1 MKIETNVLKGLI
13 EFAATGDV
21 RYYLNGIYVKQTGRD
36 IRMIASDGHT
46 LATATLED
54 DTWEG
59 DDDIAV
65 IIPLETVKAIKTK
78 RDHVW
83 LEKQATDNAYILTD
97 HAGMGLLFNGIEG
110 RYPDIAR
117 IWPSHDPDGKAGTFN
132 PEYVA
137 RIGKCAKMQ
146 KEKTYN
152 VGYWY
157 DQGRQMMFSVGKIRG
172 VIMSIRDTGQGY
184 SSMPAF

>member
-54 DTWEG
+54 NTWEG

-78 RDHVW
+78 REHVW
-83 LEKQATDNAYILTD
+83 LEKQASDNAYILTD
-97 HAGMGLLFNGIEG
+97 HAGMGLLFQGIEG

-117 IWPSHDPDGKAGTFN
+117 IWPKSELDGKAGTFN

-137 RIGKCAKMQ
+137 RIAKCAKMQ
-146 KEKTYN
+146 KENTYN

-157 DQGRQMMFSVGKIRG
+157 DQGRQMMFSIGKIRG
-172 VIMSIRDTGQGY
+172 VIMAIGQTGQGY
-184 SSMPAF
+184 ASMPEF

>member
-13 EFAATGDV
+13 EFAGNNDT
-21 RYYLNGIYVKQTGRD
+21 RYYLNGIYIKQDGMN

-46 LATATLED
+46 LATSTLED

-59 DDDIAV
+59 DDNIEV
-65 IIPLETVKAIKTK
+65 IIPIETVKAIKTK
-78 RDHVW
+78 REHVW

-97 HAGMGLLFNGIEG
+97 HVGMGLLFQGIEG
-110 RYPDIAR
+110 RYPDAER
-117 IWPSHDPDGKAGTFN
+117 VWPNCEPDGKAGLFN

-137 RIGKCAKMQ
+137 KIGKCAKTQ
-146 KEKTYN
+146 KEKPHNTAF
-152 VGYWY
+152 WY
-157 DQGRQMMFSVGKIRG
+157 HQERELIFAIGKIRG
-172 VIMSIRDTGQGY
+172 VIMAYRGDHGY

>member
-21 RYYLNGIYVKQTGRD
+21 RYYLNGIYVKQEGRD

-78 RDHVW
+78 SGSVW
-83 LEKQATDNAYILTD
+83 LKKQEAENTYIITDC
-97 HAGMGLLFNGIEG
+97 
-110 RYPDIAR
+110 RY
-117 IWPSHDPDGKAGTFN
+117 
-132 PEYVA
+132 
-137 RIGKCAKMQ
+137 
-146 KEKTYN
+146 
-152 VGYWY
+152 
-157 DQGRQMMFSVGKIRG
+157 
-172 VIMSIRDTGQGY
+172 
-184 SSMPAF
+184 

>member
-13 EFAATGDV
+13 EFAAVGDV
-21 RYYLNGIYVKQTGRD
+21 RYYLNGICVKSTGKD
-36 IRMIASDGHT
+36 IRLIASDGHT

-54 DTWEG
+54 DTWDG
-59 DDDIAV
+59 SDDLDL

-83 LEKQATDNAYILTD
+83 LEKQEKENAYILTD
-97 HAGMGLLFNGIEG
+97 HMGMGLLFQGIEG
-110 RYPDIAR
+110 RYPDAAR
-117 IWPSHDPDGKAGTFN
+117 CWPQSEPDGKAGLFN

-137 RIGKCAKMQ
+137 RIGKCAKAQ
-146 KEKTYN
+146 KEKPTS
-152 VGYWY
+152 VAYWY
-157 DQGRQMMFSVGKIRG
+157 QNNDKLIFAVGKIRG
-172 VIMSIRDTGQGY
+172 IIMALRGDHGY